1 MIQRNMN
8 MFLEQACYIPHNYTI
23 PQVIPHAMSL
33 THYAFNLTP
42 YQHVLIP
49 NFCGPQPMRP
59 SEGDAA
65 VAFSPVFWLASRLF
79 RWGKYRC
86 FIFMSLHHKM
96 LFFFSVSSC
105 RLSVFWKKI
114 VVLI

>member
-1 MIQRNMN
+1 
-8 MFLEQACYIPHNYTI
+8 
-23 PQVIPHAMSL
+23 
-33 THYAFNLTP
+33 
-42 YQHVLIP
+42 
-49 NFCGPQPMRP
+49 MRP
-59 SEGDAA
+59 SEGDPA
-65 VAFSPVFWLASRLF
+65 VVFSPVFWLASRLF

-86 FIFMSLHHKM
+86 FVFMSLHHKM

>member
-8 MFLEQACYIPHNYTI
+8 IFPEQACYIPHNYTI

-33 THYAFNLTP
+33 THYAFNTLTP

-59 SEGDAA
+59 SEGDPA

-86 FIFMSLHHKM
+86 FIFMFLHHKM
-96 LFFFSVSSC
+96 LFFFLSVPVGC
-105 RLSVFWKKI
+105 QCFGKRLSS
-114 VVLI
+114 